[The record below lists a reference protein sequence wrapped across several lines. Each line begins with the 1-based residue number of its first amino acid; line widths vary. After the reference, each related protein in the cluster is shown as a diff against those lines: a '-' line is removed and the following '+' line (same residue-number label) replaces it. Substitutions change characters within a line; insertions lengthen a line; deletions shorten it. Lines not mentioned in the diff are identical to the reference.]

1 MSDNLLVA
9 NPGSSSLKLRV
20 IGAYDEVLATHDGP
34 APDGHVRER
43 VAAFLGDAPSV
54 RAAGVRVV
62 HGGAE
67 FRHSLVVDDEVAGRL
82 EALDDLAPLHNPAS
96 RLVIAGLRRI
106 DPSLPVVACFD
117 TAFHHTIPD
126 AAAVYAVPWRW
137 TTELG
142 VRRFGFHGLSHQWA
156 AGRAAALLRRPLGEL
171 RLVTCHLGA
180 GASLAAI
187 AGGRSVDT
195 TMGFTPLEG
204 LVMATRSGSVD
215 PGALL
220 WLQRREG
227 VGPAELE
234 RVLGHESGLLALSA
248 RSGDL
253 REILAAEGKGDE
265 RAGLAVAVYLHRLR
279 GAMAAMAAA
288 LGGADAFVFTGGV
301 GEHAAGIRA
310 RALDGLAFLGAE
322 LDPDAND
329 AAIGIDADISATGAR
344 ASTLVVAAREDLQI
358 AAAVR
363 KATGRGIDPV
373 PR

>member
-9 NPGSSSLKLRV
+9 NPGSSSLRLRV
-20 IGAYDEVLATHDGP
+20 IGAHDEVLATHDGP
-34 APDGHVRER
+34 APDGHVSER

-67 FRHSLVVDDEVAGRL
+67 FRHSIIVDDEVAGRL

-344 ASTLVVAAREDLQI
+344 ASTVVVAAREDLQI